1 MRDSLKNANSE
12 AKQYRLKAKE
22 LQEKLESIEAE
33 RAENERKLM
42 EEQGEYKKL
51 YESLATEKALLQ
63 SQINELMPIAE
74 TYKKSIEERRSA
86 LLSKLPDDLKVVG
99 EKLAVEDLE
108 LLVNKTLTTPA
119 NSQGVANNT
128 RPEYSEPPK
137 ESKFLYKR

>member
-22 LQEKLESIEAE
+22 LQEKLEAIEAE

-51 YESLATEKALLQ
+51 YESLSNEKTILQ
-63 SQINELMPIAE
+63 SKIDELSPIVE
-74 TYKKSIEERRSA
+74 TYKKATEEKKTA
-86 LLSKLPDDLKVVG
+86 LLSKLPDDLKPVG

-108 LLVNKTLTTPA
+108 LLVNKTLATPA
-119 NSQGVANNT
+119 NSQGVVNNSK
-128 RPEYSEPPK
+128 PEYSEPPK
-137 ESKFLYKR
+137 SSNFLVLS